1 MVITGGLIMDP
12 DKYDAMLQEMTLT
25 LREIYERE
33 SDKKLGEMEAQ
44 PLNDVLDAFF
54 KER

>member
-1 MVITGGLIMDP
+1 MDQ
-12 DKYDAMLQEMTLT
+12 DKYDAMLQEMTIT

-44 PLNDVLDAFF
+44 PLNDLLDEFF
-54 KER
+54 TQKG